1 MGLSP
6 SPRHFS
12 DRLNANLFRIRFFVV
27 GGDPT
32 AIASNFVA
40 VFRAAGKLQGALHE
54 FLRGALTHGGF
65 FHVSTLGCGFFT

>member
-1 MGLSP
+1 M
-6 SPRHFS
+6 
-12 DRLNANLFRIRFFVV
+12 VV
-27 GGDPT
+27 ILGQPATQRNQILAPPPNDT